1 MRASSRGSSSSNI
14 RRVASPVSGSVNDSP
29 ASRARSVAC
38 SIATAACAASSRSTP
53 LGASGSASSGTR
65 QITISTP
72 ATWPSRSTG
81 SNTAERASVASTSGV
96 ASAGCVRAS
105 ATK

>member
-1 MRASSRGSSSSNI
+1 MSWSVSASAPI
-14 RRVASPVSGSVNDSP
+14 RL
-29 ASRARSVAC
+29 RSAAC

-53 LGASGSASSGTR
+53 AGASCSASSGFC

-81 SNTAERASVASTSGV
+81 SNTAERAPVASTSGA
-96 ASAGCVRAS
+96 ASAGCEFAS

>member
-1 MRASSRGSSSSNI
+1 VATPVSSS
-14 RRVASPVSGSVNDSP
+14 VSDSVST
-29 ASRARSVAC
+29 RARRPAC
-38 SIATAACAASSRSTP
+38 SIATAACAASSRSIP
-53 LGASGSASSGTR
+53 PAPSGTDSIGSC

-72 ATWPSRSTG
+72 QTWPSRSTG
-81 SNTAERASVASTSGV
+81 SNSAERADVASTSGC